1 MGLIKLYELI
11 IEEKMKILNK
21 LRSGLIQL
29 AIALVIM
36 VSSTANAAPI
46 ISGSLGL
53 TGGNPDIQ
61 SNFLTFE
68 YADASDQFDIFSV
81 FGGSQLTVNGLTQ
94 NIYDSSFAI
103 SGTANSSSADLNL
116 LISGALVSGA
126 STETLIAGTL
136 TSMSNSG
143 SGVFEFIFGGLTGSL
158 AALYGTEAG
167 VIFTE
172 GSLSQF
178 NFSDFASSMSGNS
191 DAFGITQVSAP
202 ATFSLSLLGLALLM
216 MARRSKACQA

>member
-1 MGLIKLYELI
+1 
-11 IEEKMKILNK
+11 MKILNN
-21 LRSGLIQL
+21 LTSGLVQL
-29 AIALVIM
+29 TIAIVIM
-36 VSSTANAAPI
+36 ASSAANAVPVVN
-46 ISGSLGL
+46 GSLGL

-81 FGGSQLTVNGLTQ
+81 FGASQLTVNGVSQ

-103 SGTANSSSADLNL
+103 SGTADSSSADLSL
-116 LISGALVSGA
+116 LISGALVFGA

-158 AALYGTEAG
+158 AALYGIEAG

-172 GSLSQF
+172 TSLSQF
-178 NFSDFASSMSGNS
+178 NFSDFISSMSGNS
-191 DAFGITQVSAP
+191 DAFGMAPTNVSAP
-202 ATFSLSLLGLALLM
+202 ATFSLSLLGFALLM
-216 MARRSKACQA
+216 MARRFNGRQA